1 MKNERIIV
9 SRDQDLVTYTI
20 ERTYL
25 NADRVTKRI
34 SRHDMHAVVTDGIVR
49 WDSNGQVPPKD
60 VVGEMLAGQAIST
73 NECLASGR
81 ARDIETNIALD
92 AYRTR
97 MANHV
102 PDAEELYEM
111 RAAFGEGAEVVNVI
125 TGQRTRI

>member
-20 ERTYL
+20 ERIYL
-25 NADRVTKRI
+25 NADRETKRNH
-34 SRHDMHAVVTDGIVR
+34 RHDMHAVVTDGIVR

-60 VVGEMLAGQAIST
+60 VVEEMLAGQAITT
-73 NECLASGR
+73 NEYLASGR
-81 ARDIETNIALD
+81 ARDTETAKFLD

-111 RAAFGEGAEVVNVI
+111 RAAFGEGAEVVNII
-125 TGQRTRI
+125 TGQRTTV